1 MGSLHMKLQR
11 EQSEESPELN
21 FRCRSSCVDHPEDPK
36 MADLDDFFAKKDK
49 KKKGKKGFSKANT
62 EVLAKNLEENERKE
76 QQAEEKANDV
86 NRVQRLTENAPG
98 INEADG
104 DEWKEYGENKLD
116 YSNLKI
122 DALKL
127 EDEGEQDEEGTELN
141 EDGEKTKKSKEGGP
155 WSKLV
160 ASDSVD
166 DSKEDEEESTEPV
179 KEDPPAQAAPA
190 ASTATPATKS
200 SYVPPHLRNS
210 SANSAVSAPA
220 ATGARPGGPRRM
232 KHAPDINSEVYFP
245 SLSSA
250 MGTDDPNRGQGQANS
265 NRGFEEVKSGSGQ
278 SYASRGS
285 SDNAPKLSLDNKFAA
300 LRD

>member
-1 MGSLHMKLQR
+1 MGTHGQNFNVNNFKA
-11 EQSEESPELN
+11 QSRKRFLVTYLG
-21 FRCRSSCVDHPEDPK
+21 FLAGK

-49 KKKGKKGFSKANT
+49 KKKTKKGFSKANT
-62 EVLAKNLEENERKE
+62 EVLAKNLEENDRKE

-86 NRVQRLTENAPG
+86 NRVQRLAENAPT
-98 INEADG
+98 ISNEADVE
-104 DEWKEYGENKLD
+104 EWKEYEENKLD

-127 EDEGEQDEEGTELN
+127 EGEGEEDEEDIELN

-160 ASDSVD
+160 ASDSIE
-166 DSKEDEEESTEPV
+166 DSKEEEEDTSEPV
-179 KEDPPAQAAPA
+179 KEDTPAQVAPA
-190 ASTATPATKS
+190 ASTAASATKS

-210 SANSAVSAPA
+210 AANPTASSPA
-220 ATGARPGGPRRM
+220 AGVRPGGPRRM
-232 KHAPDINSEVYFP
+232 KHAPDISSEVYFP
-245 SLSSA
+245 SLSAA

-265 NRGFEEVKSGSGQ
+265 NRGFEEVKSGGSQ
-278 SYASRGS
+278 NYASRGS
-285 SDNAPKLSLDNKFAA
+285 SNAPKLSLDNKFAA

>member
-1 MGSLHMKLQR
+1 
-11 EQSEESPELN
+11 
-21 FRCRSSCVDHPEDPK
+21 

-49 KKKGKKGFSKANT
+49 KKKSKKGFSKANT
-62 EVLAKNLEENERKE
+62 EVLAKNLEENDRKE

-98 INEADG
+98 INHEVDG
-104 DEWKEYGENKLD
+104 DEWKEYEENKLD

-127 EDEGEQDEEGTELN
+127 EDDGEQDEEGSELN

-160 ASDSVD
+160 ASDSID
-166 DSKEDEEESTEPV
+166 DSKEDDEITPEPV
-179 KEDPPAQAAPA
+179 REDSTAQTA
-190 ASTATPATKS
+190 ASTTATATKS
-200 SYVPPHLRNS
+200 SYVPPHLRNAASSTVNTPS
-210 SANSAVSAPA
+210 SA
-220 ATGARPGGPRRM
+220 ARPGPRRQ
-232 KHAPDINSEVYFP
+232 KYAPDINSEVYFP
-245 SLSSA
+245 SLSAA

-265 NRGFEEVKSGSGQ
+265 NRGFEEVKSGGGQ
-278 SYASRGS
+278 SYSSRGNT
-285 SDNAPKLSLDNKFAA
+285 DAPKLSLDNKFAA

>member
-1 MGSLHMKLQR
+1 
-11 EQSEESPELN
+11 
-21 FRCRSSCVDHPEDPK
+21 

-49 KKKGKKGFSKANT
+49 KKKTKKGFSKANT
-62 EVLAKNLEENERKE
+62 EVLAKNLEENDRKE

-86 NRVQRLTENAPG
+86 NRVQRLAENAPT
-98 INEADG
+98 ISKEADVE
-104 DEWKEYGENKLD
+104 EWKEYEENKLD

-127 EDEGEQDEEGTELN
+127 EGEGEEDEEDIELN

-160 ASDSVD
+160 ASDSIE
-166 DSKEDEEESTEPV
+166 DSKEEEEDTSGIINFIFCLINLEPI
-179 KEDPPAQAAPA
+179 KEDTPAQVAPA
-190 ASTATPATKS
+190 ASTAASATKS

-210 SANSAVSAPA
+210 AANSAASSP
-220 ATGARPGGPRRM
+220 ATGVRPGGPRRM
-232 KHAPDINSEVYFP
+232 KHAPDISSEVYFP
-245 SLSSA
+245 SLSAA

-265 NRGFEEVKSGSGQ
+265 NRGFEEVKSGGSQ

-285 SDNAPKLSLDNKFAA
+285 SNAPKLSLDNKFAA